1 MATVPRVITM
11 ISAERMKSVRIAP
24 RILSRSKATRSTA
37 GSATAAVSAARAA
50 ASVVADVGLVR
61 DRSVAAGDLA

>member
-1 MATVPRVITM
+1 
-11 ISAERMKSVRIAP
+11 
-24 RILSRSKATRSTA
+24 LSRSKATRSTA

-61 DRSVAAGDLA
+61 DRIVAAGDLA